1 MRNRTPMVEILIG
14 SLAGLTSAALA
25 VGVFFLSSDFLMMF
39 AATPCILGLAG
50 ILAGFLAGRPVH
62 GSGLRGGV
70 VAGAVAALVS
80 GAAAALATLL
90 FSLAGFLGG
99 GFEQE
104 SAALFGA
111 IGAVCGGG
119 LVASLIGLG
128 FSALGGWLG
137 GMFAG
142 KR

>member
-90 FSLAGFLGG
+90 FSPPCSSVWRVFSGVGSSKRA
-99 GFEQE
+99 QPCSARSAR
-104 SAALFGA
+104 SAAA
-111 IGAVCGGG
+111 
-119 LVASLIGLG
+119 AS
-128 FSALGGWLG
+128 SQA
-137 GMFAG
+137 
-142 KR
+142 